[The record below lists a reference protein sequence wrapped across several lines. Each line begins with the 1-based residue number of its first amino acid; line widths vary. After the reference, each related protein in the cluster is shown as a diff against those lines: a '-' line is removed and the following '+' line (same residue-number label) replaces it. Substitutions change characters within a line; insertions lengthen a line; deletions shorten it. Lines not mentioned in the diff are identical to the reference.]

1 MMFSRMGKLALNN
14 QSLFRRPNLARQLSM
29 HGVDVLRPHIF
40 MLYCDPL
47 LQKAAERENDNPWG
61 LFSKVDPKNPT
72 SDSIYARVSEMFRDK
87 GKLKPA
93 VLRLHDAVQRYML
106 QCEKDGIEPKYTTI
120 YGPQEEEPFPKC
132 IVDAI
137 KGVPESQSSPGP
149 GLK

>member
-1 MMFSRMGKLALNN
+1 MFSRIGKLALNN
-14 QSLFRRPNLARQLSM
+14 QSIFKRPNLTRELSI

-47 LQKAAERENDNPWG
+47 LQKAAERENNNPWG
-61 LFSKVDPKNPT
+61 LFSKVDPKSPAA
-72 SDSIYARVSEMFRDK
+72 DSVYAKVSEMFRDK
-87 GKLKPA
+87 ANLAPE
-93 VLRLHDAVQRYML
+93 LHELYEAVQHYMFK
-106 QCEKDGIEPKYTTI
+106 CEKDGIEPKYTTI